1 MPVSF
6 CWHVLRLCKH
16 LIFHILLRWWHCA
29 EQTYQITFLVLH
41 QTKSAST
48 YTAACLGISTSSVKV
63 HLGNLVLWACCWTC
77 PSSVI
82 DCWLFSLKHVL
93 TDFDHVCSTVA
104 NTYTPCT
111 SCGPICT
118 SCGWHSC
125 YSSWLPPL
133 ERLLRKYTKHAY
145 EAAAMA
151 VPPMYHVKFEP
162 SRVWLELR
170 LPWWRDGTTALRS
183 AAMSSVICCIL
194 QHHSG
199 P

>member
-48 YTAACLGISTSSVKV
+48 YTAPCSGISTSSVKV

-82 DCWLFSLKHVL
+82 DCWLFSLKHIL
-93 TDFDHVCSTVA
+93 TDWSCVFHCFKHLHTVYKLWTNMYKLWMTFMLQQLTATTWTITSKVHKACIWSSCNGCAA
-104 NTYTPCT
+104 NVPCQIWT
-111 SCGPICT
+111 
-118 SCGWHSC
+118 
-125 YSSWLPPL
+125 
-133 ERLLRKYTKHAY
+133 
-145 EAAAMA
+145 
-151 VPPMYHVKFEP
+151 
-162 SRVWLELR
+162 
-170 LPWWRDGTTALRS
+170 
-183 AAMSSVICCIL
+183 
-194 QHHSG
+194 Q
-199 P
+199 